1 LAFRQYQEKSVL
13 DSFALETE
21 NEIENAKAKIQ
32 KTRFDYNLNPCKI
45 WQVWKLTN
53 EGGARKNAQRHRQ
66 LS

>member
-32 KTRFDYNLNPCKI
+32 KTDLITP
-45 WQVWKLTN
+45 
-53 EGGARKNAQRHRQ
+53 
-66 LS
+66 